1 MCTQIED
8 TAATKAPLSSNGSE
22 RQRKE
27 GRKDGGKKG
36 SKCAG
41 GRAAGR
47 LEGRQVGSGQKRWW
61 AAGRKEDGQTGT
73 LGTQKKTFIQFAGD
87 F

>member
-22 RQRKE
+22 RQSKE
-27 GRKDGGKKG
+27 G

-47 LEGRQVGSGQKRWW
+47 LEGRQVGSGQKSSW

-87 F
+87 FKKN